1 MGIIQEIWIESN
13 FLGNIYELK
22 LLYICLIDFE
32 NIDIKKIIIMFNV
45 RMEIKG
51 KWLFNFVLLFSMIL
65 LL

>member
-1 MGIIQEIWIESN
+1 MWIIQEIWIESN

-22 LLYICLIDFE
+22 LLYICLIYFE

>member
-22 LLYICLIDFE
+22 LLYICLIYFE